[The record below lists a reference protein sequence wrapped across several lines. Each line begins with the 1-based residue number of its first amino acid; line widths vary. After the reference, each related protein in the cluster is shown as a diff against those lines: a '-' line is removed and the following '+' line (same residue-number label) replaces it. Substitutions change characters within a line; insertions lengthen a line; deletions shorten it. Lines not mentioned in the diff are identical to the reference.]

1 MLLRVILLA
10 AKQSRDTDCYTPSA
24 SRLNNTAEGLSTH
37 DTLPDPLHTYSFD
50 THASPF
56 LNRAG
61 KSEATPFTDKKD
73 VKDRSDENLTTE
85 PEMIRAFRDTW
96 ELGVHSYLTYLRNR
110 LYLVRELLKDEA
122 VCLCR

>member
-1 MLLRVILLA
+1 MA

-50 THASPF
+50 THASPS

-85 PEMIRAFRDTW
+85 P
-96 ELGVHSYLTYLRNR
+96 GVHSYLTYLRNR